1 MQETHVKISVLR
13 PGWIVAGSFL
23 LCAPVIGLPADNA
36 TTSPLDVPRASSE
49 GHVIYTPADFAQ
61 YSPKNALDMLKQVP
75 GFSISSVEQGRGLGE
90 ASVNVLLNGERL
102 ELKSET
108 ITNRLQKVPADKV
121 ERIEIVDGAS
131 LRIPGLAGQVANI
144 ITSIGGVSGQYEWDS
159 RFRPGYVS
167 PAWLGGNV
175 SVNGSTQRLDYT
187 AAVSNDIGTGAIKGP
202 TVISD
207 AGGTVTES
215 RQIHFRNHFN
225 APKVSGSLKWD
236 GPGTSV
242 AHLNAQYQQTYR
254 NSKDTETRTVPGGVD
269 RLYTNTPRDRGRN
282 YEIGGNFEFAL
293 GPGRLRLVGLDRYEH
308 DRFRQDVVFEY
319 LDGSPDTGGRFAS
332 ASSNH
337 EYVARS
343 EYNWRLLGGD
353 WQLSAEG
360 AFNRYEGRAK
370 LFDLDATGRLVET
383 PFPAGTG
390 GVNEDRYESILTHGR
405 QLATNLT
412 LQLGVGGEYSRLSQ
426 TGSQGLVRTFRRPK
440 GSVSLAWTP
449 SKDLNVGLKIARSV
463 GQLSFGDFLAREDLD
478 QQNGSAGNVN
488 LVPPQLWELNFEA
501 KKELGAWGTT
511 TLKLYGK
518 WSQDYIDYIPVP
530 GGGEARGNISRARV
544 RGIEW
549 ISTFKFDQLG
559 WPGAKIDA
567 DLSADTSAV
576 RDPLTGTRRG
586 FSNENNRVAN
596 VTLRDDLPRSS
607 LAWGAG
613 VQYSHVL
620 PYYRLS
626 EVGIDYEGPAY
637 TFAFIEHKDVFGLDV
652 RLQVF
657 NLTDGRHIARRT
669 VYDGFRNA
677 SPVLF
682 REDGNQSVGFIYQLF
697 VKGKF

>member
-1 MQETHVKISVLR
+1 MSRKMKATIFVTFL
-13 PGWIVAGSFL
+13 AGSVL
-23 LCAPVIGLPADNA
+23 LCAPAIVFPED
-36 TTSPLDVPRASSE
+36 SPLDVPRASSE

-75 GFSISSVEQGRGLGE
+75 GFSISSGEQGRGLGE
-90 ASVNVLLNGERL
+90 ASVNVLLNGSRL

-108 ITNRLQKVPADKV
+108 ITDRLQKVPADKV

-159 RFRPGYVS
+159 RFRPGYVG
-167 PAWLGGNV
+167 PAWLGGNI
-175 SVNGSTQRLDYT
+175 SINGSTQRLDYT
-187 AAVSNDIGTGAIKGP
+187 VAVNNDIGTGAIKGP

-207 AGGTVTES
+207 ASGTVTES
-215 RQIHFRNHFN
+215 RQIHFRNHFH
-225 APKVSGSLKWD
+225 APKVSGSLTWD

-242 AHLNAQYQQTYR
+242 AHLNAQYQQTYS
-254 NSKDTETRTVPGGVD
+254 NGNDTESRTGPGSVD
-269 RLYTNTPRDRGRN
+269 RFYANTTRDHGRN

-293 GPGRLRLVGLDRYEH
+293 GPGRLRLVGLDRYDH

-319 LDGSPDTGGRFAS
+319 ADGSPDTGGRFAS

-337 EYVARS
+337 EYVART
-343 EYNWRLLGGD
+343 EYNWKLLGGD
-353 WQLSAEG
+353 WQLSGEG
-360 AFNRYEGRAK
+360 AFNRYDGTAQ
-370 LFDLDATGRLVET
+370 LFDLDATGQRVEI

-405 QLATNLT
+405 QLARNLS
-412 LQLGVGGEYSRLSQ
+412 LQIGVGGEYSRLSQ

-449 SKDLNVGLKIARSV
+449 RKDLNIGLKIARSV

-488 LVPPQLWELNFEA
+488 LVPPQIWELNFET

-518 WSQDYIDYIPVP
+518 WTQDYIDYIPLP

-549 ISTFKFDQLG
+549 ISTFKFDPLG
-559 WPGAKIDA
+559 WRGAKIDA
-567 DLSADTSAV
+567 DLSADTSTV
-576 RDPLTGTRRG
+576 RDPLTGTRRA
-586 FSNENNRVAN
+586 FSNENNRIAN
-596 VTLRDDLPRSS
+596 VTLRDDLPHSS

-626 EVGIDYEGPAY
+626 EVGLNYEGPAY

-657 NLTDGRHIARRT
+657 NVTDGRHISRRT
-669 VYDGFRNA
+669 VYDGFRNT

-682 REDGNQSVGFIYQLF
+682 REDGNQAVGFIYQLF